1 MAAPAKSSRWGSFLQ
16 QAVAGVEARLD
27 NILAEG
33 ENGLSQ
39 QAQTPLPATT
49 TAKEQQQQQNA
60 TPRSSTSSRTND
72 RLQERLAKA
81 MASKTVLAA
90 EGRSIV
96 SNSPVAEASADSCSS
111 EAVAS
116 RSELNPDPT
125 PVPRPAVPSNNATEG
140 TSGYEAQ
147 DAQDDHRKQNTQ
159 AIGAVSDAEKP
170 SLTSPPPE
178 PLEALSA
185 PGFLTSNITSS
196 SAHECHQCDMLQAE
210 VDTLRARDKQVVKDQ
225 QDEINR
231 HVEQFETLQA
241 KIQFL
246 AQDVTETA
254 RNAAAAAPN
263 GSFERKLAERDEKIA
278 LLMQEGRGLA
288 ATEQKHRSMIRKL
301 KSQTLVDEQALGELR
316 AHLDRTIAEL
326 DALRIQA
333 TRVDELEQLNQALQI
348 SNSGMRDELD
358 ALRADLATD
367 KATIN
372 KLRKD
377 LQKLTEQA
385 NSTVEKANEDALAA
399 EKRRARDLEDT
410 IAALQ
415 VEKGL
420 VAERAKNSIAEAEK
434 SAVRAADRVRT
445 VELETQ
451 AELQAMEAKL
461 EAMRAQAEEASS
473 GAVGDSQAKLL
484 RQVETLQTQHAIAKE
499 NWQGIEASL
508 LARLSS
514 LEGERDDALRRESEM
529 RKKARETATRCKR
542 QDEELQELASK
553 FPNYQ
558 RDLENYESRIKV
570 LQRRAENAET
580 ALSQARADV
589 EKQQVSRGQ
598 KTETDRRPWLEDYNS
613 GSLSRM
619 QSRPD
624 SPLLSVPTRTLSNEV
639 FLLQS
644 VSGKSRKFSTPT
656 SGSGVD
662 GVQEALQQDRH
673 LSRPSVL
680 PGSSNSPGAIPPTP
694 FDLPPD
700 VLPTSASH
708 MGDKDD
714 LFDGVE
720 TTSSPRQMMQDMVSV
735 STVAAGPSVQLVER
749 MSAAIRRLEG
759 EKVTSREELA
769 RISAQRDEARAE
781 IVALMKEVEFG
792 KAASRRVAELE
803 TQVDNLNSRY
813 QTTLE
818 LLGEKSELVEELRAD
833 VQDVKAMYR
842 DLVERTVR

>member
-90 EGRSIV
+90 EGRPIV
-96 SNSPVAEASADSCSS
+96 SNAPGAEASLDSCSS
-111 EAVAS
+111 EAVAR

-125 PVPRPAVPSNNATEG
+125 PVPRPAASSNNATEG
-140 TSGYEAQ
+140 TSGYEAE

-170 SLTSPPPE
+170 SLTSPPTE

-185 PGFLTSNITSS
+185 PGFLTTNITSS
-196 SAHECHQCDMLQAE
+196 SAHECHHCDTLQAE
-210 VDTLRARDKQVVKDQ
+210 VDTLRARYQQVVKDQ

-246 AQDVTETA
+246 AQDVTESA

-288 ATEQKHRSMIRKL
+288 ATEQKHRSMIKKL

-385 NSTVEKANEDALAA
+385 NSTVERANEKALAA
-399 EKRRARDLEDT
+399 EKRRVRDLEDT
-410 IAALQ
+410 ITALQ

-529 RKKARETATRCKR
+529 RKKARET
-542 QDEELQELASK
+542 
-553 FPNYQ
+553 
-558 RDLENYESRIKV
+558 RDLENYESRIEV

-580 ALSQARADV
+580 ALSQARADL

-673 LSRPSVL
+673 LSSQHVSRPSVL
-680 PGSSNSPGAIPPTP
+680 PGSSNSPGAVPPTP

-781 IVALMKEVEFG
+781 IVALVKEVEFG

-803 TQVDNLNSRY
+803 TQVDDLNSRY